1 MRNKNLGRAVWF
13 KDKELS
19 CNRGRREESFGARV
33 VAASQIS
40 GPFITS

>member
-19 CNRGRREESFGARV
+19 CDQGRREESFGACT
-33 VAASQIS
+33 VAVSQIS
-40 GPFITS
+40 GPFLTS